1 MTERELLVH
10 DIEFYLI
17 SEHVEKM
24 SGNYNTNRTLT
35 REEVNTLLSRAV
47 RYLIDNKGPNDT
59 QTTRTMGK
67 SWQNGLQRD

>member
-1 MTERELLVH
+1 MTKRELLVH

-35 REEVNTLLSRAV
+35 REGVNTLLSRAV

-59 QTTRTMGK
+59 
-67 SWQNGLQRD
+67 

>member
-17 SEHVEKM
+17 SEHVERM
-24 SGNYNTNRTLT
+24 SGTYDERRTLT

-47 RYLIDNKGPNDT
+47 RYLIENKEPNDA
-59 QTTRTMGK
+59 
-67 SWQNGLQRD
+67 